1 MIEFEKVKTEVIIKD
16 YDLKEILSYIN
27 QFDNI
32 LYCEI
37 KFVES
42 CVSPEMY
49 HAKIIV
55 GD

>member
-1 MIEFEKVKTEVIIKD
+1 MEFEKVKTTIIIKD

-32 LYCEI
+32 LSCHIE
-37 KFVES
+37 FVES